1 MKAINITKARADLF
15 NIVESIN
22 ENSVP
27 IVLTNTKGKN
37 VVLVGEDDWNSI
49 QETIYLNSIQGM
61 TASLKK
67 GMETSLKECIREE
80 DVSW

>member
-37 VVLVGEDDWNSI
+37 VVLIGEDDWNSI

-61 TASLKK
+61 TTSLKK
-67 GMETSLKECIREE
+67 GMENSLKERIREE

>member
-61 TASLKK
+61 TTSLKK

>member
-61 TASLKK
+61 TTSLKE